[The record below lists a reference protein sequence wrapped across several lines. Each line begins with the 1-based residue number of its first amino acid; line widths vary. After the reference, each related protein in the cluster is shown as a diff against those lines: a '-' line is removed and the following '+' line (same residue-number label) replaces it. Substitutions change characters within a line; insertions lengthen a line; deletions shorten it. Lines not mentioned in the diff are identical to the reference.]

1 MKISRTGIENFTRC
15 KRCFWL
21 DAVKK
26 IAAPFGPPFTLNL
39 AVDHLLKNEFN
50 HYRNLQI
57 VPPIL
62 QAANINLIPF
72 QHPSL
77 NDWRENFIGVRTHHH
92 ATGLDI
98 TGAVDDIWV
107 DSNKVLYVVDYKST
121 SKEGYVSI
129 ETGWGVSYK
138 RQVEVY
144 QWLLRENGFE
154 VSNTA
159 YFVYTNGIKGD
170 GHFNDRLNFTTKLIP
185 YEGNDAWIEPV
196 LLEIN
201 ELLRSQ
207 VPPVATKD
215 CKLCEYLDKAFNLF
229 QAISATI

>member
-26 IAAPFGPPFTLNL
+26 IKAPFGPPFNLNL
-39 AVDHLLKNEFN
+39 AVDHLLKNEFD
-50 HYRNLQI
+50 HYRNLQA
-57 VPPIL
+57 VPSIL
-62 QAANINLIPF
+62 QAANINFIPF

-107 DSNKVLYVVDYKST
+107 DNNKVLYVVDYKAT
-121 SKEGYVSI
+121 AKEGDVSI

-144 QWLLRENGFE
+144 QWLLRQNGFE

-159 YFVYTNGIKGD
+159 YFVYTNGIND
-170 GHFNDRLNFTTKLIP
+170 GNFNDCLNFTTKLIP
-185 YEGNDAWIEPV
+185 YEGNDAWIEPA
-196 LLEIN
+196 LLEIK
-201 ELLRSQ
+201 ELLKSQ
-207 VPPVATKD
+207 VPPATTKD
-215 CKLCEYLDKAFNLF
+215 CKQCEYLDKAFNLF
-229 QAISATI
+229 LNLKNI